1 MLFEEHSG
9 SFSSP
14 YLFNGKELNR
24 ETNLSYYRAR
34 YLDMTIS
41 LWLNVDPLAL
51 YNRIFEEELYF
62 YEQHNGG
69 IMYCFKSV
77 KSDAGTN
84 LFVIMIIM

>member
-1 MLFEEHSG
+1 VLFEEHSG

-14 YLFNGKELNR
+14 YLFNVKELNR

-51 YNRIFEEELYF
+51 YNRIFEQELYF

-69 IMYCFKSV
+69 IMYCFK
-77 KSDAGTN
+77 
-84 LFVIMIIM
+84 